1 MKTSVIVLGIGCAA
15 TVGLLLRTDNGIP
28 GLHLF
33 RSDSASIADIDTGP
47 DNSEQT
53 DELLTPLPDHAKGLT
68 KVLHRLHST
77 SVRAFESIPAPDFGG
92 SRGPIF
98 SLLNEGTPPKHQPDL
113 APRFTVQRGRTKAE
127 QIAEEAWLWLQLMY
141 GVTDRG
147 FVYRSRDLQADIV
160 HQSLDLSW
168 DSDRYEK
175 DWRLRVDSSLTPEQR
190 AAPCPLV
197 VGFPKE
203 GQIKEVLKSKLNLRL
218 QSSKPVTTDDRI
230 WRIRHMEL
238 VSLLKH
244 DPAVAYKVGGPIW
257 MSRIEME
264 REHETGQVEK
274 RVRPTRS
281 LNENEVAS
289 LEALSEGKDHVLAW
303 DTAEERLQLIGAIR
317 AKDACLKCHEV
328 KRGDLLGAF
337 TYWIEEERKAPDEA
351 AAQDETK

>member
-1 MKTSVIVLGIGCAA
+1 MKTSIMVLGIGCAA
-15 TVGLLLRTDNGIP
+15 TMAMVLSTDNGIP
-28 GLHLF
+28 GFNLF
-33 RSDSASIADIDTGP
+33 RSGSASIADIDTGP

-160 HQSLDLSW
+160 HQSLDRSW

-203 GQIKEVLKSKLNLRL
+203 GQIKEVLRSKLNLRL
-218 QSSKPVTTDDRI
+218 HASKSVTTDDRI
-230 WRIRHMEL
+230 WRIRQMEL

-244 DPAVAYKVGGPIW
+244 DPAVAYKYGGPIW
-257 MSRIEME
+257 M
-264 REHETGQVEK
+264 GQSEK
-274 RVRPTRS
+274 RVRPTRT

-303 DTAEERLQLIGAIR
+303 DTAEERLQLVGAIR

-328 KRGDLLGAF
+328 QRGDLLGAF
-337 TYWIEEERKAPDEA
+337 TYWIEEDRQTSNKTGVSQDEA
-351 AAQDETK
+351 K